1 MDRALTSLIL
11 LSVPGVPGAHKLTGV
26 LGVSVNGR
34 QDVLTERFI
43 KNTQMFK
50 KREISAVFRKTAAQI
65 TDFLPKFI
73 VSIEALRLDIVNC
86 KQTKNMFK

>member
-34 QDVLTERFI
+34 QDVLTKRFI
-43 KNTQMFK
+43 KNTNK
-50 KREISAVFRKTAAQI
+50 CLKREKY
-65 TDFLPKFI
+65 L
-73 VSIEALRLDIVNC
+73 
-86 KQTKNMFK
+86 

>member
-1 MDRALTSLIL
+1 
-11 LSVPGVPGAHKLTGV
+11 
-26 LGVSVNGR
+26 
-34 QDVLTERFI
+34 
-43 KNTQMFK
+43 MFK
-50 KREISAVFRKTAAQI
+50 KGEISVVFRKTAAQI

>member
-34 QDVLTERFI
+34 QDVLTKRFI

-50 KREISAVFRKTAAQI
+50 REKYLQCLEKQQHR
-65 TDFLPKFI
+65 LPT
-73 VSIEALRLDIVNC
+73 SYQSSL
-86 KQTKNMFK
+86 